1 MSKRVIRGVITIG
14 AAALCVA
21 LGLHLGSPDSR
32 IIEEET
38 GRIQLALAVPAFA
51 QTASTNEFPYNEV
64 GICAYVKLDQAIE
77 IERAA
82 AAFVAIEAQEEG
94 YVIGTVS
101 LPSHSESMWPHLY
114 VSSSGWIMA
123 YYPRTEPTSRM
134 IQWIGY
140 QGGDIG
146 TTTLRDA
153 LVQATQQIGVNM
165 TAVSSSMA
173 YYHFQYSTATKL
185 LIAVDT
191 TTGSDSF
198 TYTIPSE
205 LNLLEASWSHY
216 AYKLGSY
223 DSNSYMNIDSERH
236 CTFGRGDNQMNY
248 ATIEIQYTS
257 PGVAHTV
264 ALAAGANWAATAV
277 VFLY

>member
-1 MSKRVIRGVITIG
+1 MSKRILRGMMAIG
-14 AAALCVA
+14 AAALCVG
-21 LGLHLGSPDSR
+21 LGVHLESPDSR
-32 IIEEET
+32 IPAAESART
-38 GRIQLALAVPAFA
+38 QLALAVPAFA

-64 GICAYVKLDQAIE
+64 GICAYVKLDQNIE
-77 IERAA
+77 IGRAS
-82 AAFVAIEAQEEG
+82 AAFVAIEAQEED

-101 LPSHSESMWPHLY
+101 LPSQSESMWPHLY

-140 QGGDIG
+140 QRGDIG

-153 LVQATQQIGVNM
+153 LVQASQQIGVNM
-165 TAVSSSMA
+165 TAVSSLMA
-173 YYHFQYSTATKL
+173 YYHFQYPTATKL

-205 LNLLEASWSHY
+205 LNLLEASWAHY
-216 AYKLGSY
+216 AYNLRSY
-223 DSNSYMNIDSERH
+223 DDSYMNIDSERH
-236 CTFGRGDNQMNY
+236 CTFDGGASQMSCDK
-248 ATIEIQYTS
+248 IEIQYTS

-264 ALAAGANWAATAV
+264 SLYAESNWAATAI

>member
-1 MSKRVIRGVITIG
+1 MSKRVIRGMVAIG
-14 AAALCVA
+14 AAVLCVA
-21 LGLHLGSPDSR
+21 LGMHFGSPDSQVA
-32 IIEEET
+32 EEESA
-38 GRIQLALAVPAFA
+38 RIQLALAVPAFA

-64 GICAYVKLDQAIE
+64 GICAYVKLDQDIE
-77 IERAA
+77 IGRAA

-101 LPSHSESMWPHLY
+101 LPSQSENMWPHLY

-153 LVQATQQIGVNM
+153 LVQASQQIGVNM

-173 YYHFQYSTATKL
+173 YYHFQYPSATKL

-198 TYTIPSE
+198 SYTVPSE

-216 AYKLGSY
+216 AYSLPWNRS
-223 DSNSYMNIDSERH
+223 SYMDIDSERH
-236 CTFGRGDNQMNY
+236 CTFGGGESQMGCS
-248 ATIEIQYTS
+248 AIEIQYTS
-257 PGVAHTV
+257 PGTAHTIS
-264 ALAAGANWAATAV
+264 LHTDSNWAATAI

>member
-1 MSKRVIRGVITIG
+1 MSKRIVRRVVLIGVV
-14 AAALCVA
+14 AACVG
-21 LGLHLGSPDSR
+21 LGVHLESPDSGSP
-32 IIEEET
+32 ET
-38 GRIQLALAVPAFA
+38 DRAGTHLTLAVPAFA
-51 QTASTNEFPYNEV
+51 QGAATNEFPHNEV
-64 GICAYVKLDQAIE
+64 GICAYVKLDQEID

-82 AAFVAIEAQEEG
+82 AAFVAIEAQEED

-140 QGGDIG
+140 QQGDIG

-153 LVQATQQIGVNM
+153 LVQASQQIGVNM
-165 TAVSSSMA
+165 TTVSSSMA
-173 YYHFQYSTATKL
+173 YYHFQYPTATKL

-191 TTGSDSF
+191 TGGSDSF
-198 TYTIPSE
+198 TYTIPAE

-216 AYKLGSY
+216 VHRLASYQGS
-223 DSNSYMNIDSERH
+223 SMSIDSERH
-236 CTFGRGDNQMNY
+236 CSFGGGTSQMSCD
-248 ATIEIQYTS
+248 TIEIQYTS

-264 ALAAGANWAATAV
+264 SLSVGANWAATAIL
-277 VFLY
+277 FLY

>member
-1 MSKRVIRGVITIG
+1 MSKRVVRGVIG
-14 AAALCVA
+14 AAVLCVA
-21 LGLHLGSPDSR
+21 LGVHLGPPGSQVA
-32 IIEEET
+32 EEESA
-38 GRIQLALAVPAFA
+38 RIQLALAVPAFA
-51 QTASTNEFPYNEV
+51 QTAGTNEFPYNEV
-64 GICAYVKLDQAIE
+64 GICAYVKLDQDIE
-77 IERAA
+77 IGRAA

-101 LPSHSESMWPHLY
+101 LPSQSENMWPHLY
-114 VSSSGWIMA
+114 ISSTGWIMT

-153 LVQATQQIGVNM
+153 LVQASQQIGVNM

-173 YYHFQYSTATKL
+173 YYHFQYPSATKL

-216 AYKLGSY
+216 AYKLGTY
-223 DSNSYMNIDSERH
+223 ENSHMNIDSERH
-236 CTFGRGDNQMNY
+236 CTFGRGDNQMSC

-264 ALAAGANWAATAV
+264 SLYSGLNWAATAII
-277 VFLY
+277 FLY

>member
-1 MSKRVIRGVITIG
+1 MSKRVVRATIAIG
-14 AAALCVA
+14 AALLLVA
-21 LGLHLGSPDSR
+21 LGIHLESPDARVS
-32 IIEEET
+32 EEES
-38 GRIQLALAVPAFA
+38 GHAQVALAVPAFA
-51 QTASTNEFPYNEV
+51 QTTNANDFPHNEV
-64 GICAYVKLDQAIE
+64 GICAYVKLDQDIE
-77 IERAA
+77 IGRAA
-82 AAFVAIEAQEEG
+82 SAFVAIEAQEED

-140 QGGDIG
+140 QGGNIG

-153 LVQATQQIGVNM
+153 LVQASQQIGVNM

-173 YYHFQYSTATKL
+173 YYHFQYPSATKL

-191 TTGSDSF
+191 TSGSDSF

-205 LNLLEASWSHY
+205 LNLLEASWAHY
-216 AYKLGSY
+216 AYKLSTY
-223 DSNSYMNIDSERH
+223 DSSHMNIDSERH
-236 CTFGRGDNQMNY
+236 CAFGRGDNQMSC
-248 ATIEIQYTS
+248 ATMEIQYTS

-264 ALAAGANWAATAV
+264 SLAAGANWAATAV

>member
-1 MSKRVIRGVITIG
+1 MSKRVVRGAAAIA

-21 LGLHLGSPDSR
+21 LGLHLGSPDSQ
-32 IIEEET
+32 IAEE
-38 GRIQLALAVPAFA
+38 GSARMQVALAVPAFA

-64 GICAYVKLDQAIE
+64 GICAYVKLDQDIE
-77 IERAA
+77 IGRAA
-82 AAFVAIEAQEEG
+82 AAFVAIEAQEQD

-153 LVQATQQIGVNM
+153 LVQASQQIGVNM
-165 TAVSSSMA
+165 TSVSSSMA
-173 YYHFQYSTATKL
+173 YYHFQYPSATKL

-205 LNLLEASWSHY
+205 LNLLEASWTHY
-216 AYKLGSY
+216 AYNLHSYY
-223 DSNSYMNIDSERH
+223 DSYTNIDSERH
-236 CTFGRGDNQMNY
+236 CTFDGGTNQMSCD
-248 ATIEIQYTS
+248 TIEIQYTS

-264 ALAAGANWAATAV
+264 SLYAESNWAATAI